1 MTAMPAT
8 TAAQLAAAIK
18 NRRLELGLSQTQ
30 LARAAGMRQKTVSE
44 FETRPDD
51 RTLKTL
57 FRLMS
62 ALQLELGVGARPAPD
77 ERTTDPDRW

>member
-1 MTAMPAT
+1 MHAT

-18 NRRLELGLSQTQ
+18 NRRLELGLSQTE

-62 ALQLELGVGARPAPD
+62 ALELELDVGARPGQND
-77 ERTTDPDRW
+77 RSDDPDRW